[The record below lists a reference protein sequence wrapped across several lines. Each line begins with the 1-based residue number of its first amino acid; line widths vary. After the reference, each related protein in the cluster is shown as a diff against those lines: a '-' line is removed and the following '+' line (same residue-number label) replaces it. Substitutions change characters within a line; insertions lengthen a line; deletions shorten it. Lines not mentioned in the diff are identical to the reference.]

1 MKKVFVLVMALCLMM
16 NAFTFAS
23 AENDTRVISDCLGRE
38 VEVPARVERIVC
50 TGVGALRYVCY
61 LGAQDLVV
69 GVEEHETEAVIQRLY
84 TYVNHEQFSQLP
96 IIGMKDEPDPEAI
109 MAIDP
114 QVIVM
119 SAYLDGA
126 DELQAKTGIPVVVVP
141 GSDSTLDDK
150 AYETFR
156 LLGELLG
163 REDAAAELTDYLQGI
178 AADLEARTADIPDEE
193 KPSVYIGGVSFK
205 GQHGFE
211 GTEAHYGPFELIHAR
226 NLADEVSGQSSA
238 FNIDPEQVLAWDP
251 DIIFL
256 DYNGMPLI
264 NEDYAKNPDFYDAL
278 TAVAEGRVYAQI
290 SFRHCASNLETA
302 LADAYYAASV
312 MYPQR
317 FADIDPA
324 AKADEI
330 FEKLLGRRVY
340 DELAEAGYAFEQIR
354 IGS

>member
-1 MKKVFVLVMALCLMM
+1 M
-16 NAFTFAS
+16 
-23 AENDTRVISDCLGRE
+23 
-38 VEVPARVERIVC
+38 
-50 TGVGALRYVCY
+50 
-61 LGAQDLVV
+61 V
-69 GVEEHETEAVIQRLY
+69 GVEEHETEALLQRLY

-96 IIGMKDEPDPEAI
+96 IIGMKDEPDPEALI
-109 MAIDP
+109 AIDP

-126 DELQAKTGIPVVVVP
+126 DDLQAKTGIPVVVVP
-141 GSDSTLDDK
+141 GNDSTLDDK
-150 AYETFR
+150 AYETLR

-163 REDAAAELTDYLQGI
+163 REDDAAEITDYLQGV

-251 DIIFL
+251 DVIFL

-312 MYPQR
+312 LYPER
-317 FADIDPA
+317 FADVDPA
-324 AKADEI
+324 EKADEI

-340 DELAEAGYAFEQIR
+340 GELAEAGYAFEQIN
-354 IGS
+354 IGG